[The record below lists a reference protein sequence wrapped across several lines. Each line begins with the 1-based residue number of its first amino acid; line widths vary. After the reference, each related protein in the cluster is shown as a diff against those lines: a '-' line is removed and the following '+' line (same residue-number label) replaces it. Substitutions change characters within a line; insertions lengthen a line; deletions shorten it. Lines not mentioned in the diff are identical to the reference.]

1 MKKVKVSFDFDGT
14 LSRSD
19 VQQFAKELISKGY
32 EVWIVTSR
40 ASNEDAEICNPPVKD
55 RIFKANEE
63 LFKVAGDVGIKRE
76 HIIFTNFEWK
86 VGYLENNNF
95 IFHLDDD
102 TDELM
107 VIMEN
112 GDSCKPVNVEHFE
125 WRESCEDILKNLET
139 QI

>member
-1 MKKVKVSFDFDGT
+1 M
-14 LSRSD
+14 
-19 VQQFAKELISKGY
+19 
-32 EVWIVTSR
+32 
-40 ASNEDAEICNPPVKD
+40 CNPPVKD

-63 LFKVAGDVGIKRE
+63 LFKVAKGVGIKRE
-76 HIIFTNFEWK
+76 HIIFTNFDWK
-86 VGYLENNNF
+86 VGYLEHNNF

-107 VIMEN
+107 AIMEDGN
-112 GDSCKPVNVEHFE
+112 SCKPVNVEHFE